1 MRKIDGFHS
10 FAPNEHAHDSQRE
23 DRCRRTNQQDGDGN
37 KKPPQNITRLN
48 APISK
53 HPRTKKCPICMESRT
68 TPSRRPSPK
77 VPNVPKNPTIPPRP
91 FLLLHQRPPGD
102 ILPRLL
108 VRPRFPRPRPRPPVP
123 RNLAQVLPPAVGR
136 RGAVADQIGKGARG
150 RDARFSHCARRMVPA
165 GGWGGGC

>member
-1 MRKIDGFHS
+1 MLTTRRGKTDAAEQIGKMGIG
-10 FAPNEHAHDSQRE
+10 QR
-23 DRCRRTNQQDGDGN
+23 
-37 KKPPQNITRLN
+37 KPPQNITRLN

-53 HPRTKKCPICMESRT
+53 HPRTKNAQSACKPHNPVPTPVSQSPRCPKK
-68 TPSRRPSPK
+68 TPPFLH
-77 VPNVPKNPTIPPRP
+77 RP

-136 RGAVADQIGKGARG
+136 RGAVADEIGKGARG
-150 RDARFSHCARRMVPA
+150 RDARFSHCARRVVPA